1 MMRVRFAPS
10 PTGHL
15 HVGGMRTAL
24 LNYIVARKNQG
35 KFILR
40 IEDTDAVRSKSEYEE
55 SILDSLKWLGIEWD
69 EFYRQSD
76 RTDMYDLYFDK
87 LINEEKAYYCFCAGE
102 EECRCKTLSD
112 DEVAEKMSN
121 SKPYTIKLKVI
132 EKDYVVED
140 KIKGRVVFKKE
151 NYKDFIIRKSDRM
164 PVFHFAVVID
174 DYEMKINF
182 ILRGEDHLSNTPLHM
197 MIYEAL
203 GFEIPEYAHLPLLL
217 GEDRTKLSKSHG
229 DVSVEDFRKNGIIN
243 EALINYVLS
252 LGVSWNFD
260 SEIFSLKEC
269 IENID
274 IEKIMSKPSIFS
286 FQKMKW
292 YNKKYMVDKSNS
304 EITEMFREYIN
315 RYKQADEYVIPE
327 NLEEIV
333 KISKDKAAT
342 FLEMFLLNRFL
353 FNGNIRYDISELMKL
368 REYGNDIKV
377 IQEKLLNTEWNTE
390 KIMDAVKEYSKESG
404 KSLRELAQP
413 LRYIITGQQ
422 LSAGIFEIMELI
434 GKEESLGRMENFLII
449 ENK

>member
-15 HVGGMRTAL
+15 HVGGLRTAL
-24 LNYIVARKNQG
+24 LNYILAKKNGG

-40 IEDTDAVRSKSEYEE
+40 IEDTDALRSRQEYEE
-55 SILDSLKWLGIEWD
+55 SILESLKWIGIEWD

-76 RTDMYDLYFDK
+76 RTDRYDLYFDR
-87 LINEEKAYYCFCAGE
+87 LINEDKAYYCFCTGD

-112 DEVAEKMSN
+112 EEIAQNMSK
-121 SKPYTIKLKVI
+121 SMSYTIKLKVI
-132 EKDYVVED
+132 EKDYIVDD
-140 KIKGRVVFKKE
+140 KIKGKVVFRKE

-182 ILRGEDHLSNTPLHM
+182 ILRGEDHLSNTPVHM

-229 DVSVEDFRKNGIIN
+229 DVSVEDFRRNGMIN
-243 EALINYVLS
+243 EALVNYVLS
-252 LGVSWNFD
+252 LGISWNFD
-260 SEIFSLKEC
+260 SEIFSLQEC

-274 IEKIMSKPSIFS
+274 VEKIMSKPSIFS

-292 YNKKYMVDKSNS
+292 YNKKYMTEKSNI
-304 EITEMFREYIN
+304 EITQMFKEYIN
-315 RYKQADEYVIPE
+315 IYKQADEYVIPE

-333 KISKDKAAT
+333 KISKEKAAT
-342 FLEMFLLNRFL
+342 FLELFLINRFL
-353 FNGNIRYDISELMKL
+353 FNENIRYDISELIKL
-368 REYGNDIKV
+368 KEYSDDIKS
-377 IQEKLLNTEWNTE
+377 IQEKLLDIEWNTE
-390 KIMDAVKEYSKESG
+390 NIMESVKEYSKEVE

-434 GKEESLGRMENFLII
+434 GKEECIGRMENFLII
-449 ENK
+449 ANK